1 MSRKGHYAGGSTI
14 IRTNRHLQGGKSK
27 KRYVGIWHEQV
38 PKDPSQFEG
47 RSFVV
52 TAEEAKI
59 EKKKTR
65 NIKKAKNKKKKEDL
79 LERRERVLKKRLAKH
94 ENDPDYAE
102 KVERVQKAANRAMQG
117 VEVEIKSKVGK
128 RPKQEGKA

>member
-1 MSRKGHYAGGSTI
+1 M
-14 IRTNRHLQGGKSK
+14 
-27 KRYVGIWHEQV
+27 
-38 PKDPSQFEG
+38 
-47 RSFVV
+47 V